1 MARIRKIEIANFR
14 GIQLLAWCP
23 TPGINCLIGPGDS
36 GKSTALNAVDLC
48 LEARRNVQFSDADF
62 FGLDITTPI
71 SITLT
76 LGDLDGS
83 MRTLESFGAFL
94 RGPGHR
100 ADTGVLDSA
109 EMFIR
114 SAGAQQL
121 EIAASRA

>member
-1 MARIRKIEIANFR
+1 V
-14 GIQLLAWCP
+14 
-23 TPGINCLIGPGDS
+23 DS
-36 GKSTALNAVDLC
+36 EVLRFQWQRLH
-48 LEARRNVQFSDADF
+48 
-62 FGLDITTPI
+62 
-71 SITLT
+71 T

-114 SAGAQQL
+114 SAGAQLL
-121 EIAASRA
+121 EIAASPA